1 MKKMTKWAA
10 VAASAL
16 LAVAATRT
24 VVLAHENS
32 EKGDKTQQRVEKMKA
47 QLNLSDDQTRQVQQ
61 IFQEA
66 HQQWQADQ
74 GKADKET
81 MRARHEKMNEQIKSI
96 LTPEQRQKFEQMQKE
111 HHGHGHHEKEKTGTQ
126 S

>member
-1 MKKMTKWAA
+1 
-10 VAASAL
+10 VA
-16 LAVAATRT
+16 
-24 VVLAHENS
+24 LAHENAG
-32 EKGDKTQQRVEKMKA
+32 KGDRTQQRVEKMKER
-47 QLNLSDDQTRQVQQ
+47 LNLSDDQTRQLQQ

-96 LTPEQRQKFEQMQKE
+96 LTPEQRQKFEQMRKE
-111 HHGHGHHEKEKTGTQ
+111 HRGRRHWNHEKEKSGTTPSTPQ